1 MEIKIEDLRV
11 GDQILVLSQVP
22 KLLVVLEL
30 PVIKGPC
37 KWRPFLTLHKTIR
50 CRNNAKVVNTP
61 THIWDYKTRTYKP
74 GFKNVKTNFLKTCE
88 EGEGETKKFDLNDK
102 KLWKIN

>member
-1 MEIKIEDLRV
+1 MEIKIEELEI

-22 KLLVVLEL
+22 KLLTILER

-37 KWRPFLTLHKTIR
+37 KWHPSTILHKTIR
-50 CRNNAKVVNTP
+50 CRNNAKDVNTP
-61 THIWDYKTRTYKP
+61 THIWDYKTRTYIP
-74 GFKNVKTNFLKTCE
+74 GFRNIKTNILQPCE
-88 EGEGETKKFDLNDK
+88 PGEGESKKFDLNFK